1 MWSLTHFDDII
12 NKMEGLLEPT
22 VQTSTGGSCM
32 AIRLSRRKVLFS
44 GLKFLNMT
52 RLNNTK
58 ERFSNMTVLN
68 SHKRENSPPN
78 PAPHFKR
85 GSHRPPHFK
94 NCSAGPVVA
103 NVGSLEKR
111 SNQPKYKET
120 KNKKSKDYCKADSK
134 QRVLFFH
141 NNISVGRASLLQVY
155 RCYWTYVGITILFRW
170 VLNQLCSSP
179 WTSRFCHPVKAIMIN
194 YSVTLPYGHF
204 TFSWPRQN
212 GHKFSYKIS
221 TLMRSPVR

>member
-68 SHKRENSPPN
+68 SHKRENSPPT

-111 SNQPKYKET
+111 SNQPKTRSPKT
-120 KNKKSKDYCKADSK
+120 TAKLIQNNVYC
-134 QRVLFFH
+134 FF
-141 NNISVGRASLLQVY
+141 
-155 RCYWTYVGITILFRW
+155 ITIFRLAVPALFRF
-170 VLNQLCSSP
+170 
-179 WTSRFCHPVKAIMIN
+179 TD
-194 YSVTLPYGHF
+194 VTE
-204 TFSWPRQN
+204 
-212 GHKFSYKIS
+212 
-221 TLMRSPVR
+221 LM

>member
-12 NKMEGLLEPT
+12 NKMEGLQEPT
-22 VQTSTGGSCM
+22 VQTSTGGSCI
-32 AIRLSRRKVLFS
+32 AIMLSRRKVLFS

-68 SHKRENSPPN
+68 SHKRENSPPT

-85 GSHRPPHFK
+85 GGHRPPHFK

-103 NVGSLEKR
+103 NVRSVEKR
-111 SNQPKYKET
+111 SNCITE
-120 KNKKSKDYCKADSK
+120 NERSKDYCKADSK

-141 NNISVGRASLLQVY
+141 NNISTGRASLLQVY
-155 RCYWTYVGITILFRW
+155 RCY
-170 VLNQLCSSP
+170 
-179 WTSRFCHPVKAIMIN
+179 
-194 YSVTLPYGHF
+194 
-204 TFSWPRQN
+204 
-212 GHKFSYKIS
+212 
-221 TLMRSPVR
+221 

>member
-22 VQTSTGGSCM
+22 VQTSSGGSCM

-58 ERFSNMTVLN
+58 ESFSNMTVLN
-68 SHKRENSPPN
+68 SHKRENSPPT
-78 PAPHFKR
+78 PGPHFER
-85 GSHRPPHFK
+85 GGHRPPHFK

-111 SNQPKYKET
+111 SNQPKYKEPKT
-120 KNKKSKDYCKADSK
+120 RSPKTTAKLIQNNVYC
-134 QRVLFFH
+134 FF
-141 NNISVGRASLLQVY
+141 
-155 RCYWTYVGITILFRW
+155 ITIFRLA
-170 VLNQLCSSP
+170 VP
-179 WTSRFCHPVKAIMIN
+179 AFFRFTD
-194 YSVTLPYGHF
+194 VTE
-204 TFSWPRQN
+204 
-212 GHKFSYKIS
+212 
-221 TLMRSPVR
+221 LM